1 MSLTQT
7 PVTAPYLF
15 SKPTPSV
22 GSQLARAGSCWLEQ
36 GWGRVGGAQAEVWK
50 QRPATTSSLSQP
62 IEQESKSPSEF
73 LSGTYPA
80 ASTEDKGCR
89 GGARW
94 ERGASSLPD
103 RQPSRMVL
111 LGKTDREAERRGY
124 HCQLS
129 SPRLLTEPERAGG

>member
-1 MSLTQT
+1 M
-7 PVTAPYLF
+7 
-15 SKPTPSV
+15 
-22 GSQLARAGSCWLEQ
+22 
-36 GWGRVGGAQAEVWK
+36 GGAQAEVWK
-50 QRPATTSSLSQP
+50 QRPATSSLSQP

-94 ERGASSLPD
+94 EQGASSLPD
-103 RQPSRMVL
+103 TQPSRMVL
-111 LGKTDREAERRGY
+111 LGRTDREAERRGY

-129 SPRLLTEPERAGG
+129 SPCLLTEPERE